1 MEFQIFIFMEK
12 NQMFEVLFFP
22 YINANQNSIKANLS
36 SIKKTRPELVKH
48 CTQVISSGIIRL
60 HRRLQHT
67 QVRNEPARH
76 GQASC

>member
-1 MEFQIFIFMEK
+1 MLK
-12 NQMFEVLFFP
+12 P
-22 YINANQNSIKANLS
+22 KSNQNSIKANLS

-48 CTQVISSGIIRL
+48 RTKVISSGIIRL

-76 GQASC
+76 GQAKHLVEKQMPQSQFA